1 MNIDTI
7 IKFAAFII
15 ATITIPM
22 DPSQGVA
29 YFVGVAVL
37 MTVYLFIA
45 APIVWLY
52 VRITS

>member
-1 MNIDTI
+1 MNIDTVF
-7 IKFAAFII
+7 KWLAFIS

-22 DPSQGVA
+22 DPSQGAA

-45 APIVWLY
+45 APIVWVY

>member
-1 MNIDTI
+1 MTIDTVF
-7 IKFAAFII
+7 KFVAFIA

-22 DPSQGVA
+22 EPNQGVA

-37 MTVYLFIA
+37 MTVYLFIG